1 MQTQT
6 SDPGHTGVVYKKTLG
21 HYSVH
26 LNGQVIS
33 CTLSSKLWKDF
44 EMTRLPDGRGQ
55 RVRKVSDAHMDPVAI
70 GDRVVCT
77 PSSDGTGVIEAVL
90 PRRNYL
96 ARSSAKPMPTAHTF
110 EQVIA
115 ANLDQMVP
123 VFSAANPEPK
133 WQMLDRYLASAEA
146 HGLPSHVIITKLDLV
161 RGTRGESK
169 LLEAVERYRQ
179 IGYPVLLTS
188 AVDRQGLNELSKVL
202 TGKVSVLVGKSGV
215 GKSSLLNAIEPGL
228 GLRVH
233 AVSETT
239 GKGRHTT
246 THYEMFPL
254 AAGGALVDTPGVREF
269 GLWGLTPE
277 EVADL
282 FIEMRPFLGQCKF
295 GMSCQHDDEPGCAVK
310 QAVMDGQISPYRY
323 KSYLRLKADL

>member
-6 SDPGHTGVVYKKTLG
+6 SDSGLTGVVYKKTLG
-21 HYSVH
+21 HYDVH
-26 LNGQVIS
+26 HDGQVIS

-55 RVRKVSDAHMDPVAI
+55 RVRSVSKAHMDPIAI
-70 GDRVVCT
+70 GDRVSYT
-77 PSSDGTGVIEAVL
+77 PTPDGAGVIETVL
-90 PRRNYL
+90 PRKNYL
-96 ARSSAKPMPTAHTF
+96 ARASAKPMPTAHTF

-115 ANLDQMVP
+115 ANVDRVVP
-123 VFSAANPEPK
+123 VFAAANPEPK
-133 WQMLDRYLASAEA
+133 WHMLDRYLASAEA
-146 HGLPSHVIITKLDLV
+146 HCLPSHVIITKLDLV
-161 RGTRGESK
+161 QGSRAENK

-188 AVDRQGLNELSKVL
+188 VVDQQGIEEMRDVL
-202 TGKVSVLVGKSGV
+202 AGQVSVMVGKSGV

-233 AVSETT
+233 AVSEVT

-254 AAGGALVDTPGVREF
+254 ATGGALVDTPGVREF
-269 GLWGLTPE
+269 GLWGQTPE
-277 EVADL
+277 EIADC
-282 FIEMRPFLGQCKF
+282 FIEMRPLIGQCRF
-295 GMSCQHDDEPGCAVK
+295 GLSCQHDEEPGCAIK
-310 QAVMDGQISPYRY
+310 QAVMDGLISPYRY

>member
-6 SDPGHTGVVYKKTLG
+6 SDPGNTGVVYKKTLG

-26 LNGQVIS
+26 TDGQVITCS
-33 CTLSSKLWKDF
+33 LSAKLWKDF
-44 EMTRLPDGRGQ
+44 EMTHLPDGQGQ
-55 RVRKVSDAHMDPVAI
+55 RVRKVSEAHMDPVAI
-70 GDRVVCT
+70 GDRVAYIT
-77 PSSDGTGVIEAVL
+77 APDGTGVIKSVL

-96 ARSSAKPMPTAHTF
+96 ARSSAKPMPTAQNF

-115 ANLDQMVP
+115 ANVDQIVP
-123 VFSAANPEPK
+123 VFAAANPKPK
-133 WQMLDRYLASAEA
+133 WHMLDRYLVSAEA
-146 HGLPSHVIITKLDLV
+146 HDLPSQVIITKLDLV
-161 RGTRGESK
+161 RGTCVESE
-169 LLEAVERYRQ
+169 LLEAVERYRR

-188 AVDRQGLNELSKVL
+188 AIDQQGIDELRELLAKR
-202 TGKVSVLVGKSGV
+202 VSVLVGKSGV
-215 GKSSLLNAIEPGL
+215 GKSTLLNALEPGL

-233 AVSETT
+233 AVSEVT

-269 GLWGLTPE
+269 GLWGLMPE
-277 EVADL
+277 EVAEYYP
-282 FIEMRPFLGQCKF
+282 EMQPFLGQCKF
-295 GMSCQHDDEPGCAVK
+295 GMSCRHDEEPGCAIK

>member
-26 LNGQVIS
+26 LNGQFIS

-44 EMTRLPDGRGQ
+44 EMTRLPDGRGE
-55 RVRKVSDAHMDPVAI
+55 RVRNVSEAHMDPVAI
-70 GDRVVCT
+70 GDRVIFT
-77 PSSDGTGVIEAVL
+77 PSPDGTGVIDTVL

-115 ANLDQMVP
+115 ANVDQMVP

-133 WQMLDRYLASAEA
+133 WQMLDRTLASAEA
-146 HGLPSHVIITKLDLV
+146 HGLPSQIIITKLDLV
-161 RGTRGESK
+161 RGTRAEGE

-188 AVDRQGLNELSKVL
+188 AVDRQGLDELRDVL
-202 TGKVSVLVGKSGV
+202 NGRVSVLVGKSGV

-239 GKGRHTT
+239 EKAGTRLLTMKCSPWRQ
-246 THYEMFPL
+246 
-254 AAGGALVDTPGVREF
+254 AAIGGHPPGSVNSVS
-269 GLWGLTPE
+269 G
-277 EVADL
+277 D
-282 FIEMRPFLGQCKF
+282 
-295 GMSCQHDDEPGCAVK
+295 
-310 QAVMDGQISPYRY
+310 
-323 KSYLRLKADL
+323 